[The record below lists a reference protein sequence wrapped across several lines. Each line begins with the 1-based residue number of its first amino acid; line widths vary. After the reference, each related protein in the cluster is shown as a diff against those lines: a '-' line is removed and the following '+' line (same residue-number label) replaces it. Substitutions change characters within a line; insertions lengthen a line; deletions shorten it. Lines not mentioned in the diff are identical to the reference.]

1 MRSLDLRKQKPF
13 SIKTGYKVK
22 SWVVK
27 IQREVLVENWSRL
40 NLCDILKHFRVL
52 EEKQLSRAM
61 PWKANLNLFQ
71 LIKLINLFQLI
82 KGQEAWKKMDG
93 PRLAGLCPK
102 FGHLAKLH
110 FDSFVVY
117 KYKEWENS
125 WYLVEILTF
134 WLWHI
139 SFLRYILKWL

>member
-1 MRSLDLRKQKPF
+1 MTISVFNEIFRPSKAKAVF
-13 SIKTGYKVK
+13 NKKKKTGYKVK

-27 IQREVLVENWSRL
+27 IQCEVLVENWSRL

-82 KGQEAWKKMDG
+82 KLINLFQLIKGQEAWKKMDG

-102 FGHLAKLH
+102 FSHLAKLH

-117 KYKEWENS
+117 KYKE
-125 WYLVEILTF
+125 
-134 WLWHI
+134 
-139 SFLRYILKWL
+139 